1 MTTQQPLSLFVSS
14 RMKELQAERQAIG
27 KLFAASPPLKYF
39 IPWLWEEDAGARPEP
54 IRSTYLKEVED
65 CDIYIGL
72 FWLGYGPYTIE
83 EFERARQLGK
93 PCLIYQKDIDAG
105 GRDAELTAFLQRINS
120 VNGPDSHTVRKFRN
134 AVTPEAIAQMMV
146 DDVMRLLTT
155 DFREKRKQPTT
166 DMQPTQQLD
175 NITIKAKNRS
185 IATYINNGNINQ
197 NNY

>member
-27 KLFAASPPLKYF
+27 TLFAGSALLKYF

-54 IRSTYLKEVED
+54 IRSTYLNDVGA

-93 PCLIYQKDIDAG
+93 PCLIYQKDIDAS
-105 GRDAELTAFLQRINS
+105 GRDAQLTTFLQRINA
-120 VNGPDSHTVRKFRN
+120 VNGPDSLTVRKFRDPI
-134 AVTPEAIAQMMV
+134 TPEAIAQTMV
-146 DDVMRLLTT
+146 DDVMHLLTT
-155 DFREKRKQPTT
+155 DFREKRQQPTT
-166 DMQPTQQLD
+166 NTQPIQQPG

-185 IATYINNGNINQ
+185 IATYINNGTITQ
-197 NNY
+197 N